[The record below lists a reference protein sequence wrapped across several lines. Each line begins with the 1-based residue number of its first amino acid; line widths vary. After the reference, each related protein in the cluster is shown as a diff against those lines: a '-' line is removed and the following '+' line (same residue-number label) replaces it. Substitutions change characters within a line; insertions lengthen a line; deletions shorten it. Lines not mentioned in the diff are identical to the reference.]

1 MAMFQEK
8 LQQERRNLPIYPA
21 KGKIINQIQRLD
33 TAILIGETGSGKTTQ
48 IPQYLLEANVNKN
61 AIIAITQPRRVA
73 AITISQRVAEE
84 QGTELGQRVGYCVR
98 FEDVTSEN
106 TKIKYMTDGMLLR
119 EAILDPL
126 LKSPLP
132 HATHI
137 FVLVNK
143 DISLFGLGSILCTCR
158 CLVV

>member
-1 MAMFQEK
+1 MRMPDDGPPSKKFKYTLQHKNNGNHVSDK

-21 KGKIINQIQRLD
+21 RGKIINQIQRLD

-61 AIIAITQPRRVA
+61 AIIAVTQPRRVA

-84 QGTELGQRVGYCVR
+84 QGTELGQKVGYCVR

-119 EAILDPL
+119 EAILDPR
-126 LKSPLP
+126 S
-132 HATHI
+132 
-137 FVLVNK
+137 
-143 DISLFGLGSILCTCR
+143 
-158 CLVV
+158 